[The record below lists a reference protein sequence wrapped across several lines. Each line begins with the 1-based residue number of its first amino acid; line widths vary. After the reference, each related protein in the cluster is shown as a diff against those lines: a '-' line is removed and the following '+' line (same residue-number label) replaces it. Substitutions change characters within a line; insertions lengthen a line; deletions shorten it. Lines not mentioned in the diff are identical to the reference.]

1 MFRHAQ
7 PAAVVLGITGM
18 ATLAAAQTGAVAG
31 VVVDATGGVLPG
43 ATVTLTGG
51 PGAPTT
57 TQTNAE
63 GRFAFG
69 GLSPGVYAVTVFLSG
84 FGRRRT
90 ASRWA
95 AVGGEPV
102 TLPPLTLRLGAFEE
116 AAVVTATRIEEPLQ
130 DQRVGGARPAGRGA
144 VRSAAGAWP

>member
-69 GLSPGVYAVTVFLSG
+69 GLSPSVYAVTVFLSG
-84 FGRRRT
+84 FGETT
-90 ASRWA
+90 ADGVA
-95 AVGGEPV
+95 LGGEPV